1 MTVTDN
7 KKSKKIF
14 ITIGITFLICGIALL
29 ITKLLSGNSEVY
41 ASVMGAKLTFTGEIA
56 IFVGVFFILLK
67 SIKFIHA
74 IISSIIVIVSVGLL
88 MNYYDTSFKVTS
100 YPIKMDKE
108 NYNSEEQTDNEYLSP
123 KEMVKKDSINKQDS
137 ASQKY

>member
-29 ITKLLSGNSEVY
+29 ITKLLSGNSEVS

-108 NYNSEEQTDNEYLSP
+108 NYNSEEQTDNEYISP